1 VRIDSW
7 YPANALLGA
16 AAAGLIPILLPLFV
30 AASAGSAEVGLVM
43 AAFSLGGLSAPLWG
57 ALADRRR
64 LHRPLLSG
72 GLLALAAGAALMPL
86 ASSFPVWLVLAFL
99 QSIGLAAASTVAN
112 LFVVEAHP
120 RPEWDARIG
129 WLQTFYGAGQVA
141 GLLLA
146 GALGPGRSRGG
157 LWIAGGLCALAVVP
171 ILLAAPKLPGAA
183 LLRRPVLLHPAR
195 HAEWPPVSPQ
205 RMYHHLDLRAIR
217 WLRSAVNARL
227 IVFLFAWLVSFG
239 GSAAFFA
246 LYPILM
252 RQAYGLAPG
261 LSAAGFAAS
270 AAAGLAL
277 YTPAGRWSARR
288 GPEAV
293 LRAGLAARLGAFLAL
308 WGITRIP
315 VRLRG
320 LPAAACFLVVVLAW
334 SALSVAGTA
343 RAAQLSSAAEG
354 EGLGVF
360 SAVTALAG
368 VLGSAAGGWAAG
380 RWGYQ
385 AVPVVSL
392 AGVAAGLLLLVAVRG
407 SRREAVP

>member
-1 VRIDSW
+1 VRIDGW

-30 AASAGSAEVGLVM
+30 AGSAGSAQVGLIM

-57 ALADRRR
+57 GLADRRR
-64 LHRPLLSG
+64 LHKPVLAG
-72 GLLALAAGAALMPL
+72 GLLALAAGAALLPL
-86 ASSFPVWLVLAFL
+86 ASSFPAWLGLAFL

-129 WLQTFYGAGQVA
+129 WLQTFYGAGQVG

-146 GALGPGRSRGG
+146 GALGQGRSETG
-157 LWIAGGLCALAVVP
+157 LWTAAGLCALAVVP
-171 ILLAAPKLPGAA
+171 VLLAAPRLPGAA
-183 LLRRPVLLHPAR
+183 LLRRPALLHPAR
-195 HAEWPPVSPQ
+195 HAEWPPASPQ

-217 WLRSAVNARL
+217 WLRSAANGRL
-227 IVFLFAWLVSFG
+227 LLFLFAWLASFG
-239 GSAAFFA
+239 GTAAFFA

-252 RQAYGLAPG
+252 RQAYGLPPG

-277 YTPAGRWSARR
+277 YAPAGRWSERQ

-293 LRAGLAARLGAFLAL
+293 LSMGLAARLAAFLAL
-308 WGITRIP
+308 WGITRAP
-315 VRLRG
+315 VRFRG

-343 RAAQLSSAAEG
+343 LAAELSSAAEG

-385 AVPVVSL
+385 AVPAVSL
-392 AGVAAGLLLLVAVRG
+392 TGVAAGLILLAALRATHREQVA
-407 SRREAVP
+407 